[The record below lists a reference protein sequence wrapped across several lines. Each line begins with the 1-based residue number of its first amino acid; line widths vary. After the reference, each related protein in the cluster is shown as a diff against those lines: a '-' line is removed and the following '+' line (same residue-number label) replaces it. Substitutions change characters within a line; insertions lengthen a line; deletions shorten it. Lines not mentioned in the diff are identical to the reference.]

1 MWWALLSVAQA
12 ADVSATG
19 RAEANLRLGLADCSA
34 GCPWVDFHDAAVV
47 GGDLRVRF
55 DRRVRVVVSGDVRAH
70 GPSDA
75 TSLGESGEI
84 EVLRPFSV
92 KLHEASVSLDG
103 LGPRWLDLGLGVQ
116 RVRWG
121 TADGLSVVDNVN
133 PYDLEDPT
141 RLDARLAVPM
151 VQLLAH
157 PGAFA
162 AQLVVVPFF
171 VPAALPTDHV
181 DVLAGARELFDVPGQ
196 NATDVREVESRVTMP
211 TNTVLD
217 AGLAGRLSLATGPGD
232 VGLSWYHGRDSLPQ
246 VGGELLLT
254 GFSTDND
261 RVDVGIPVLYPR
273 VDIGGL
279 DARAELPAE
288 LGGWVEVALVLP
300 ERTSASMS
308 AAQLQ
313 ALATLGAIDEVPD
326 PIPSTVTQDG
336 EPFPRAVVGLDRSFG
351 RVYLNVQWLY
361 GFPTE
366 RAWSELGHYGLA
378 TLRLTLADRW
388 IASVRGVTD
397 GGGLLGAVEVRYLH
411 GDAAE
416 FWVGATWI
424 GGSGESAL
432 YGFRGVSNVGS
443 GVEVKF

>member
-1 MWWALLSVAQA
+1 MWWALLGAAQA
-12 ADVSATG
+12 ADVAATG
-19 RAEANLRLGLADCSA
+19 RAEANLRLGLADCSE
-34 GCPWVDFHDAAVV
+34 GCPWIDFHDAAVL

-55 DRRVRVVVSGDVRAH
+55 GRQVRVLVSADLRAH

-75 TSLGESGEI
+75 TSLDESGEI

-92 KLHEASVSLDG
+92 KLHEAGVGLDA
-103 LGPRWLDLGLGVQ
+103 LGVPWLDLGLGVQ
-116 RVRWG
+116 RLRWG
-121 TADGLSVVDNVN
+121 TADGLSVVDNLN

-151 VQLLAH
+151 VVLVAH
-157 PGAFA
+157 PGALV
-162 AQLVVVPFF
+162 AQVAVVPFF

-211 TNTVLD
+211 DGTVLD
-217 AGLAGRLSLATGPGD
+217 AALGARLALATGPVD
-232 VGLSWYHGRDSLPQ
+232 AALSWYHGRDSLPQ

-273 VDIGGL
+273 VDVGGVE
-279 DARAELPAE
+279 ARAELPWE
-288 LGGWVEVALVLP
+288 LGGWAEVAVVLP

-336 EPFPRAVVGLDRSFG
+336 EPFARAIVGLDRSFG
-351 RVYLNVQWLY
+351 RVYVNAQWLY

-366 RAWSELGHYGLA
+366 RQRSELSHYALA
-378 TLRLTLADRW
+378 TLRVTLADRW
-388 IASVRGVTD
+388 IVSARGVTD
-397 GGGLLGAVEVRYLH
+397 GAGVLAAGELRFLH

-416 FWVGATWI
+416 FWLGSTWI
-424 GGSGESAL
+424 GGSETSAL
-432 YGFRGVSNVGS
+432 YGFRGVSNVGT